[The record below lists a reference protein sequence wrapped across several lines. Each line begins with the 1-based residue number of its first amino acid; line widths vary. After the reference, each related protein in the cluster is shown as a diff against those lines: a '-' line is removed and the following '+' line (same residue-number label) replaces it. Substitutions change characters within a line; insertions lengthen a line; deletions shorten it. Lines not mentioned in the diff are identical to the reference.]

1 MRLWKEASQLSPTVE
16 AAKVTHL
23 RILCLLPSAL
33 TFLPF
38 DDVPLTTSMKVPFFV
53 LVRKAHAIHSFFIYL
68 NLLTG
73 RFAWVLIVLI
83 VRFLLVMNLSQLLI
97 NQSEPLCLL
106 LLLLVI
112 FVVNAE
118 IRITVNTFS
127 LQHEL
132 SRCIMAVDFVVTTTN
147 LPDLS
152 KTAFPTSRI
161 PVRWKVTLVTLHHQP
176 DAVSCDVVEAVLAHG
191 AQPGEGVRHPK
202 TPVWPHPSQTQHL
215 IHQPVSVRQEG
226 CIVGGAFGGE
236 QVSVHRL
243 RRLRLSF

>member
-1 MRLWKEASQLSPTVE
+1 MRLWKEARQLSPTGE
-16 AAKVTHL
+16 AVKVTHL
-23 RILCLLPSAL
+23 SILCRLPSAL

-53 LVRKAHAIHSFFIYL
+53 LVRKAHAIHSFFMYL

-83 VRFLLVMNLSQLLI
+83 VCFLLVMNLSQLLI
-97 NQSEPLCLL
+97 NQSEPLC

-132 SRCIMAVDFVVTTTN
+132 FRCIMAVDFVVTTTN

-176 DAVSCDVVEAVLAHG
+176 DAVSCNVVEAVLAHG

-202 TPVWPHPSQTQHL
+202 TPV
-215 IHQPVSVRQEG
+215 
-226 CIVGGAFGGE
+226 
-236 QVSVHRL
+236 
-243 RRLRLSF
+243 